1 MQVGDQIG
9 PYTVVE
15 HIGRGGMAD
24 VWSARDARLERTVAI
39 KTIMADLSN
48 EQMRLQFEHE
58 ARIIAALE
66 HSNILPIYDFGE
78 FQRQLYIVMRYVSG
92 GSLLDRIVD
101 RGGLPLDEVI
111 RIGEAVAQALERA
124 HAEHIVHRDLKPANI
139 LLDRFGT
146 PYLSDFGLAAV
157 IGAGDDENITA
168 GTLIYMPPEQMFG
181 QGVDH
186 RADIYAFAITLFQM
200 LTGEFPFEGQGAL
213 CLRQAQLG
221 EELPD
226 PRQYRPDL
234 PASVVAILRIATAMD
249 VTARYDRAGLFMAE
263 LAAALRGEGAR
274 ARRVTAESPIPLAPP
289 ASLPTE
295 TAVEED
301 MIVTLPGAT
310 GADLLETTLLDKAAA
325 VPAAP
330 LPQSTLDELSLP
342 YDPATI
348 AQPEAG
354 LLEARVAFQ
363 RMVRVWARGQG
374 RFLTGATPFAN
385 IHAYYSVPQQYGLV
399 IADAGREAML
409 RGAVEHGYA
418 LDFWLEQ
425 VPEPELRRAVFLHAL
440 RSDAPAARARAVR
453 LLQTV
458 SEADGAGIA
467 LAAGRLL
474 HAETDPDVRLA
485 VVELLDARS
494 GRSGVWRDSAYGQD
508 IDLLLAEQAL
518 RDDVPEVAERAARAI
533 GRLRSRA
540 AIRYLV
546 AHADRL
552 PGQVRRALARVRD
565 EADSLPEDVPRSLR
579 AAAFTRLTL
588 ERLTANLA
596 RLGLRY
602 FLALLGTGL
611 GLGLYVHLMFPTS
624 SLLALAHLY
633 RVVGNAQTFGLV
645 AGLGG
650 TLAAALPLRLAGSCA
665 DRADGATLWP
675 WWARLL
681 AGVLLGGLAGAIAFL
696 NFQVLALQFTDPR
709 LEVVALGGLG
719 LALGP
724 ALAATF
730 RWPLAARLSASAL
743 TLFGALYVTWFLNAQ
758 GVIDALIFLRSP
770 DQVWLFGVMAVLAAL
785 GIFGPEVIDALRG
798 LRRRRQ

>member
-48 EQMRLQFEHE
+48 EQMRAQFEHE

-101 RGGLPLDEVI
+101 RGGLPDDEVI

-157 IGAGDDENITA
+157 IGAGDDENVAA

-181 QGVDH
+181 RGVDH

-200 LTGEFPFEGQGAL
+200 ITGEFPFEGQGAL
-213 CLRQAQLG
+213 CLRQAQFG

-226 PRQYRPDL
+226 PCQYRHDL
-234 PASVVAILRIATAMD
+234 PPDVTVVLRTATAMD
-249 VTARYDRAGLFMAE
+249 ADARYDRATLLMAE
-263 LAAALRGEGAR
+263 LAAALRGEGRTIAGFRAGRETPPEATPAR
-274 ARRVTAESPIPLAPP
+274 A
-289 ASLPTE
+289 PTE

-301 MIVTLPGAT
+301 LVVTLPGT
-310 GADLLETTLLDKAAA
+310 TETDLLATVPLAGEAPAAA
-325 VPAAP
+325 GP
-330 LPQSTLDELSLP
+330 LPPVTEEVLAA

-348 AQPEAG
+348 AQPAAG

-385 IHAYYSVPQQYGLV
+385 IHAYYSAPEEYGLT
-399 IADAGREAML
+399 ISDAGREAML
-409 RGAVEHGYA
+409 RGAVEHDYA
-418 LDFWLEQ
+418 LDFWLER
-425 VPEPELRRAVFLHAL
+425 VPEPELRRVVFLHGL
-440 RSDAPAARARAVR
+440 RSDAAAARARAVR
-453 LLQTV
+453 LLQSV
-458 SEADGAGIA
+458 PDADGTGIA

-485 VVELLDARS
+485 VVELLDARG
-494 GRSGVWRDSAYGQD
+494 GRPAAWREQAFGQD

-518 RDDVPEVAERAARAI
+518 REDTPAVAERAARAI

-540 AIRYLV
+540 AVRHLV
-546 AHADRL
+546 AHAARQ
-552 PGQVRRALARVRD
+552 PEQVRRALARVRD
-565 EADSLPEDVPRSLR
+565 EADALPDEVPGGLR

-588 ERLTANLA
+588 ERLTANLG

-602 FLALLGTGL
+602 FLALLGTGI
-611 GLGLYVHLMFPTS
+611 GLGLYVHLMFPTA

-633 RVVGNAQTFGLV
+633 RVVGNGQTFGLV

-665 DRADGATLWP
+665 ERADGATLWP

-696 NFQVLALQFTDPR
+696 NFQVLALQFADPR
-709 LEVVALGGLG
+709 LEIVALGGLG

-724 ALAATF
+724 ALAGTF
-730 RWPLAARLSASAL
+730 RWPLGARLGASAL
-743 TLFGALYVTWFLNAQ
+743 SLFGALYVTWFLNAQ
-758 GVIDALIFLRSP
+758 GLTDALIFLRTP
-770 DQVWLFGVMAVLAAL
+770 DQVWLFGMMAILATL
-785 GIFGPEVIDALRG
+785 GIWGPEVIDALR
-798 LRRRRQ
+798 RRGRNPG

>member
-48 EQMRLQFEHE
+48 EQMRAQFEHE

-101 RGGLPLDEVI
+101 RGGLPDDEVI

-124 HAEHIVHRDLKPANI
+124 HAENVVHRDLKPANI

-157 IGAGDDENITA
+157 IGVGDEENVTA

-181 QGVDH
+181 RAVDH

-200 LTGEFPFEGQGAL
+200 ITGEFPFEGQGAL
-213 CLRQAQLG
+213 CLRQAQFG

-226 PRQYRPDL
+226 PRQYRHDL
-234 PASVVAILRIATAMD
+234 PPGVTIVLRTATAMD
-249 VTARYDRAGLFMAE
+249 VDARYNRATVLMAE
-263 LAAALRGEGAR
+263 LAATLRGEGRAAAGFRAEREIPQEATPAR
-274 ARRVTAESPIPLAPP
+274 A
-289 ASLPTE
+289 PTE
-295 TAVEED
+295 TAVEEELA
-301 MIVTLPGAT
+301 VTLSGAT
-310 GADLLETTLLDKAAA
+310 ETDLLATLPLAGTGPA
-325 VPAAP
+325 VSGP
-330 LPQSTLDELSLP
+330 LPPVTEEALAA

-385 IHAYYSVPQQYGLV
+385 IHAYYSAPEEYGLA
-399 IADAGREAML
+399 ISDAGREAML
-409 RGAVEHGYA
+409 RGAVEHDYA

-425 VPEPELRRAVFLHAL
+425 VPEPELRRAVFLHGL
-440 RSDAPAARARAVR
+440 RSDAAAARARAVR

-458 SEADGAGIA
+458 PDADGPGIA

-474 HAETDPDVRLA
+474 HAETDPEVRLA
-485 VVELLDARS
+485 VVELLDAR
-494 GRSGVWRDSAYGQD
+494 GERPDGWREQAYGQD

-518 RDDVPEVAERAARAI
+518 RDDTPAVAERAARDI

-540 AIRYLV
+540 AVRHLV
-546 AHADRL
+546 AHAGQQ
-552 PGQVRRALARVRD
+552 PEQVRRALAWARD
-565 EADSLPEDVPRSLR
+565 EADALPDEVPGRLR

-588 ERLTANLA
+588 ERLTANLG

-602 FLALLGTGL
+602 FLALLGAGI
-611 GLGLYVHLMFPTS
+611 GLGLYVHLMFPTA

-633 RVVGNAQTFGLV
+633 RVVGNGQTFGLV

-665 DRADGATLWP
+665 ERADGATLWP

-696 NFQVLALQFTDPR
+696 NFQVLALQFADPR
-709 LEVVALGGLG
+709 LEIVALGGLG

-724 ALAATF
+724 ALAGTF
-730 RWPLAARLSASAL
+730 RWPLVARLGASAL
-743 TLFGALYVTWFLNAQ
+743 TLFGALYATWFLNMQ
-758 GVIDALIFLRSP
+758 GLTDALIFLRSP
-770 DQVWLFGVMAVLAAL
+770 DQVWLFGVMAILTAL
-785 GIFGPEVIDALRG
+785 GIWGPEITDALR
-798 LRRRRQ
+798 RQGRNPG